1 MVLTGESGEIG
12 VAAQAD
18 SESEEVGEGE
28 DEGGDKV
35 AKGDNGVSF
44 ESLGVVPVLCE
55 ATAKIGWRTA
65 TPIQIKSIPLA
76 LKV

>member
-1 MVLTGESGEIG
+1 MVLTEESSDEG
-12 VAAQAD
+12 VAAQSV
-18 SESEEVGEGE
+18 SESEEVEEGE
-28 DEGGDKV
+28 DEGGEEV
-35 AKGDNGVSF
+35 MEGGNGVSF

-55 ATAKIGWRTA
+55 ATAKIGWQAA

>member
-1 MVLTGESGEIG
+1 MVSTGEGGEKG
-12 VAAQAD
+12 VVEQTVNESDEKGGKAA
-18 SESEEVGEGE
+18 EGN
-28 DEGGDKV
+28 
-35 AKGDNGVSF
+35 NGVSF

-65 TPIQIKSIPLA
+65 TPIQMKSIPLA